1 MQISDSGLESIKR
14 WERFRSAPYNDG
26 YGNMTIGYG
35 HLIQPGEKFGTLTQA
50 EALEIL
56 RRDIA
61 WAESVVNQLVRVPLT
76 QSQFDALV
84 SLVFN
89 WGSANFRNSSHLA
102 ILNSGDY
109 AGTAKRIREHPITS
123 RGERS
128 QGLINRRNAE
138 ADLFLRDGIFQI
150 EGETVATVPT
160 APPPGATPSAP
171 AEEGGI
177 GTGTLIGLAAVGAL
191 LLWSLSSD

>member
-1 MQISDSGLESIKR
+1 MQLSDSGLDHIKR
-14 WERFRSAPYNDG
+14 WERFRSAAYNDG

-35 HLIQPGEKFGTLTQA
+35 HLILPGEKFGTISQA

-56 RRDIA
+56 RRDVA

-89 WGSANFRNSSHLA
+89 WGAGNFRNSSHLA
-102 ILNSGDY
+102 LLNSGDY
-109 AGTAKRIREHPITS
+109 SGTAQRIREHPITS
-123 RGERS
+123 GGVKS
-128 QGLINRRNAE
+128 QGLVNRRNAE
-138 ADLFLRDGIFQI
+138 ADLFLRDGIYAI
-150 EGETVATVPT
+150 ESPAPT
-160 APPPGATPSAP
+160 PTTPPPGATPSAP
-171 AEEGGI
+171 AESESGGI
-177 GTGTLIGLAAVGAL
+177 GTSTLIGLAAVGAI

>member
-1 MQISDSGLESIKR
+1 MQLSDSGLDHIKR
-14 WERFRSAPYNDG
+14 WERFRSAAYNDG

-35 HLIQPGEKFGTLTQA
+35 HLILPGEKFGTISQA

-56 RRDIA
+56 RRDVA

-89 WGSANFRNSSHLA
+89 WGAGNFRNSSHLA
-102 ILNSGDY
+102 MLNSGDY
-109 AGTAKRIREHPITS
+109 AGTAQRIREHPITS
-123 RGERS
+123 GGVKS
-128 QGLINRRNAE
+128 QGLVNRRNAE
-138 ADLFLRDGIFQI
+138 ADLFLRDGIFAI
-150 EGETVATVPT
+150 EAPSPT
-160 APPPGATPSAP
+160 PTTPPPGATPSAP
-171 AEEGGI
+171 AESESGGI
-177 GTGTLIGLAAVGAL
+177 GTSTLIGLAAVGAI